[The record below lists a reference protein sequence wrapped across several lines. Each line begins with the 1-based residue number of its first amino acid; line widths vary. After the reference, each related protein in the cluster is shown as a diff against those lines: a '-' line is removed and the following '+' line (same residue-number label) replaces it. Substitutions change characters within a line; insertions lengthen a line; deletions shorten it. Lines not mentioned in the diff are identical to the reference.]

1 MLLKNIDELN
11 TYKAT
16 PFFNFVGSKS
26 ALSKSVNKFILIIP
40 SIIATYFSP
49 IEA

>member
-1 MLLKNIDELN
+1 MLLKNIDKLN

-16 PFFNFVGSKS
+16 PFFDFVGSKS
-26 ALSKSVNKFILIIP
+26 ALSKSVNELFSII
-40 SIIATYFSP
+40 SSRIATYFSP

>member
-1 MLLKNIDELN
+1 MLLQNIDKLN

-16 PFFNFVGSKS
+16 PFFNFVGSKF
-26 ALSKSVNKFILIIP
+26 ALSKSVNEFCSIIP